1 VYGQPVKKL
10 KSVAFGVQ
18 IYMFANRMQIKLLPA
33 ELDKL
38 FKDTKA
44 ADIFAVFNLYQLIN
58 NQLGLDTCKHQVW
71 TTDLAG
77 KYLYVR
83 RRCWQ

>member
-10 KSVAFGVQ
+10 KNVTFGVQ
-18 IYMFANRMQIKLLPA
+18 VYVFTNQMHIKVLPT

-44 ADIFAVFNLYQLIN
+44 ADIFAIFDLYQMIN
-58 NQLGLDTCKHQVW
+58 NQPRLDFCKQVN
-71 TTDLAG
+71 D
-77 KYLYVR
+77 
-83 RRCWQ
+83 